1 MPASGFYYR
10 NTWLIVGAFLVL
22 ATIAGSLAPNLP
34 EAPVTLNDKFLHLFV
49 YGVLG
54 SWFGALI
61 SSRWW
66 VLLALLVLGLSL
78 EFFQALGG
86 SRHAEVLDM
95 LANTCGALVGVMVVG
110 RSIAKPLLLAVDH
123 FLAAAKNPAD
133 TAP

>member
-1 MPASGFYYR
+1 MPASEFYYR
-10 NTWLIVGAFLVL
+10 NTWLVIGALLVL
-22 ATIAGSLAPNLP
+22 VTIAGSLAPSLS
-34 EAPVTLNDKFLHLFV
+34 EAPVTLSDKFLHLFT

-66 VLLALLVLGLSL
+66 VLLALLVLGLSM

-95 LANTCGALVGVMVVG
+95 VANTCGAVLGVMVVG
-110 RSIAKPLLLAVDH
+110 RFIAKPLLLAVDH
-123 FLAAAKNPAD
+123 FLAAARNPAD

>member
-10 NTWLIVGAFLVL
+10 NTWLIVGALLVL
-22 ATIAGSLAPNLP
+22 VTIAGSLAPNLP
-34 EAPVTLNDKFLHLFV
+34 EAPVTLNDKFLHLFT

-61 SSRWW
+61 SSRWR

-78 EFFQALGG
+78 EFLQALGG
-86 SRHAEVLDM
+86 SRHAEILDM
-95 LANTCGALVGVMVVG
+95 LANTSGALLGVMVVG
-110 RSIAKPLLLAVDH
+110 RFIAKPLLLAVDH
-123 FLAAAKNPAD
+123 FLATARNPTD